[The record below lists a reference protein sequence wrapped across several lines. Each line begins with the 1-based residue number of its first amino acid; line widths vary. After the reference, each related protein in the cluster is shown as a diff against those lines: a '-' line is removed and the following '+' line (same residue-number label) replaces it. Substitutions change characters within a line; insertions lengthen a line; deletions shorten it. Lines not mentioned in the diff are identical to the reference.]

1 MASYLDAGALVASG
15 LAIGGFYARGLPL
28 GDASIGL
35 LLGLQTLA
43 FAVGAVVGGR
53 LGDSLGRRRVLLAS
67 IVLYAL
73 GVAVLAAA
81 WDTTTLA
88 IGVVLSGL
96 AIGGDLPTSLA
107 MISEEAPAGSKGRL
121 VAFSQFLWIAGIAGA
136 GMLGLVLADLGV
148 TAGRLLYLHLLVVAL
163 VVLTMRLDLRESSEW
178 AAARDVHLAD
188 VAAHPPARAHERRG
202 WSFRGLRGPTTS
214 TVLALGFYYTA
225 WNIGANTL
233 GQFKPY
239 LWIEVMGGSPRGA
252 SALILLGLPLGL
264 LLSAAFVVVVDTR
277 ARHRWIMAGALTS
290 LSGWL
295 VITVWPT
302 REAFVYLAVSFA
314 AGASM
319 SGEVAYKVWTQR
331 LIPTMSRATVQGAT
345 LAVARVVAALAAT
358 ATPLVVNADPRA
370 LFGTVL
376 LLSVVATALCAR
388 LIQMERTHTA
398 GADAS
403 IPRE

>member
-1 MASYLDAGALVASG
+1 MASYLDSGALVASG

-28 GDASIGL
+28 GDAAIGL

-53 LGDSLGRRRVLLAS
+53 LGDRLGRRRVLLAS

-81 WDTTTLA
+81 WDTTTLV

-136 GMLGLVLADLGV
+136 GVLGLVLADLGV

-163 VVLTMRLDLRESSEW
+163 VVLAMRLHLRESSEW
-178 AAARDVHLAD
+178 TAARDVHLAD
-188 VAAHPPARAHERRG
+188 VAAHPPARAQGRRG
-202 WSFRGLRGPTTS
+202 WSFVGLRGPTTS

-252 SALILLGLPLGL
+252 SVLILLGLPLGL
-264 LLSAAFVVVVDTR
+264 VLSAAFVVVVDTPS
-277 ARHRWIMAGALTS
+277 RHRWIMAGALTS

-345 LAVARVVAALAAT
+345 LAVARVAAALAAA

-370 LFGTVL
+370 LFGRA
-376 LLSVVATALCAR
+376 SA
-388 LIQMERTHTA
+388 ERGGNRAVCPA
-398 GADAS
+398 GPDGAQAH
-403 IPRE
+403 RRC